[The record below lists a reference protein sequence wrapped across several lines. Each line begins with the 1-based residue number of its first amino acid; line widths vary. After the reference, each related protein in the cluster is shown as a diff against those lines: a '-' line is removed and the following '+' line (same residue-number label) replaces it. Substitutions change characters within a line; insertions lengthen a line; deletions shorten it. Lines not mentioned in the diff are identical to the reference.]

1 MHMDYTCPRCHYAT
15 CKRHHY
21 LEHLRRKVVCDPV
34 YSDID
39 VSKVV
44 SHLEDEYTSK
54 PHACRECGKRFS
66 YKSGLY
72 RHIGTHK
79 QAAPEAHTSVTVNGN
94 NNVTNTTVNHNV
106 TNNYNLSQ
114 NVTINVHPMGQEDI
128 SHVLE
133 DTDFL
138 TKCLRN
144 VLLDG
149 IPNLVEKIYM
159 DPETPENHNVQLKR
173 IKKPGSMLVLVKTQ
187 GSDAPEWIEKP
198 LNTTLDEMI
207 EKGSGILIKHNNH
220 IYHISHDEQLWD
232 DRSMNLSKVRNKKR
246 GVYGNIRD
254 GVLCKVKNN
263 RNQAPSNAT

>member
-1 MHMDYTCPRCHYAT
+1 MD
-15 CKRHHY
+15 
-21 LEHLRRKVVCDPV
+21 HLRKKSVCDPV

-39 VSKVV
+39 VSTVI
-44 SHLEDEYTSK
+44 SHLEEEYNTSK
-54 PHACRECGKRFS
+54 PHACRDCGKRFS

-72 RHIGTHK
+72 RHLGTHK
-79 QAAPEAHTSVTVNGN
+79 QATPTTHATVKVTGN
-94 NNVTNTTVNHNV
+94 NNVTNTTVNNV

-114 NVTINVHPMGQEDI
+114 NVTINVLPMGQEDI

-133 DTDFL
+133 DTEFL
-138 TKCLRN
+138 TKCLKN

-159 DPETPENHNVQLKR
+159 DPETPKNHNVLLKR
-173 IKKPGSMLVLVKTQ
+173 IKKPGTMLVLVKTP
-187 GSDAPEWIEKP
+187 GNDTPEWVEKP

-220 IYHISHDEQLWD
+220 IYRISHDEELWD
-232 DRSMNLSKVRNKKR
+232 DRSTKLSNVRSKKR

-263 RNQAPSNAT
+263 RNQPHPIT